1 MQAWRLSL
9 LAILS
14 LETDGLASGN
24 EGENERLRVE
34 IAGRV
39 KGLGQSLAGFVQ
51 PFYQN
56 RGQDNECNR

>member
-14 LETDGLASGN
+14 LEIDGLAYGN
-24 EGENERLRVE
+24 EGDNERLRLAM
-34 IAGRV
+34 AGKM

-51 PFYQN
+51 GLFYQN
-56 RGQDNECNR
+56 Q